1 MTTTIPANTNACPC
15 RSVRRTAK
23 NVLGLIS
30 SGSRLMHLND
40 RKITPCDPSKILPS
54 THVLLTS
61 GLSA

>member
-1 MTTTIPANTNACPC
+1 MTKTIPANTNACPC
-15 RSVRRTAK
+15 HSVRRTAK

-30 SGSRLMHLND
+30 SGSRMMHLHD
-40 RKITPCDPSKILPS
+40 RKIKARNPSKILPS